1 LAEGELS
8 MRRRDFLK
16 QSAAGAAISILG
28 GAGMSARAAESSTK
42 VALVRT
48 NDRAKGIAEALKLI
62 SFPSPKGKKV
72 LIKPN
77 FNTADPTPGSTHSD
91 VLRQLVAEMK
101 TRGASHLTV
110 GDSCGPGNTKAVME
124 QKGIPALGQE
134 LGFDIL
140 NFDELPSDAW
150 VHCTP
155 PGSFWKNGFNMARPV
170 VDAEYLLWTCCLK
183 THQFGGVHS
192 MSLKLAVGV
201 VEKKVR
207 FPEMH
212 ASKDSML
219 KMVADLNY
227 AFKPQLILMDGVDIF
242 VDGGPMTGKLVN
254 AGVVIAGTDRVAI
267 DAVGLAV
274 LKNHGSNNAI
284 MSRKIFEQDQI
295 ARAAQLGLGVKA
307 PDQIEI
313 VTADADSR
321 DYAGKL
327 REILAQG

>member
-1 LAEGELS
+1 
-8 MRRRDFLK
+8 MKRREFLK

-28 GAGMSARAAESSTK
+28 RAGASANAAEATAK

-48 NDRAKGIAEALKLI
+48 EDRAQGIAAALKLI
-62 SFPSPKGKKV
+62 SFPSPSGKKV

-77 FNTADPTPGSTHSD
+77 FNTADAPPGSTHND
-91 VLRQLVAEMK
+91 VLRQLVQEMK
-101 TRGASHLTV
+101 SRGASRIAL

-134 LGFDIL
+134 IGFDVI
-140 NFDELPSDAW
+140 NFDELPADGW
-150 VHCTP
+150 VHCAP
-155 PGSFWKNGFNMARPV
+155 PNSYWKNGFNLAKPV
-170 VDAEYLLWTCCLK
+170 VEAEYLLWTCCLK

-212 ASKDSML
+212 ASQDHMRH
-219 KMVADLNY
+219 MIAELNY
-227 AFKPQLILMDGVDIF
+227 GFKPQLIVMDGVDIF
-242 VDGGPMTGKLVN
+242 VDGGPMTGKPAKPGIIV
-254 AGVVIAGTDRVAI
+254 AGTDRIAI

-274 LKNHGSNNAI
+274 LKNHGANNAI
-284 MSRKIFEQDQI
+284 MSKKIFEQEQL
-295 ARAAQLGLGVKA
+295 ARAVELGIGVKS

-313 VTADADSR
+313 VTADAESR
-321 DYAGKL
+321 DYAAKL
-327 REILAQG
+327 RQILAQG